1 MELQTGNYPPPK
13 GGSHMKQKIFRSP
26 FAARLLLLTAVL
38 LLSCC
43 VLASCQ
49 VEPAE
54 QTDDPVIENA
64 PSGEGLESNATAPW
78 TGHPFSSEDFFASYV
93 TDFPE
98 YTYTGAHSATV
109 LGRTI
114 ELEDTPENFAEEM
127 VWNNCWLPFVGNFE
141 PYIALMGSNH
151 MRISAENEGE
161 QYAENGGIFSS
172 VTVHNLSVLTQQD
185 YQPGSFYFSE
195 QATAERFMTDVWH
208 EVWTYG
214 LTEYTVAYVDLSWEW
229 TPEQLALGPQ
239 LGNGRY
245 ERLCLLGKTAADPD
259 WKMYNIYWGEYD
271 LDRFPEESDP
281 TSGSLRLPDEHFV
294 LLPIGEPVSVDLNGD
309 GTPETLL
316 VDLIQGGDSP
326 SYALSVNGSDYYTT
340 LTQLGIHVDCPQ
352 EQFAITD
359 LDAGDVCL
367 EIALADEGPSND
379 PHTIFLRWDGTD
391 LISLGEVYGMVSDGD
406 LTFLG
411 DGVVDSYFR
420 LSVLQ
425 TWCAPVLWRF
435 NPTGEFGIVHQDL
448 YYPLPYSETQI
459 ITVQKDLAAYADRN
473 SESERTILPAGTKF
487 TLTATDNARWVQCA
501 DESGKQFWL
510 QLDETSGHKVELS
523 DGSYSWGALDGLN
536 LAD

>member
-1 MELQTGNYPPPK
+1 MTPFFRAAAFLMEKRPSFSSCHFVHDTPPCNFLLQIVTEYHLISVHAIYSIELQTGNYPPPE
-13 GGSHMKQKIFRSP
+13 GGSHMKQKILRSP

-64 PSGEGLESNATAPW
+64 PSGEGLESNATAPQ
-78 TGHPFSSEDFFASYV
+78 TGDPFSSEDSFADYV
-93 TDFPE
+93 TD
-98 YTYTGAHSATV
+98 S
-109 LGRTI
+109 
-114 ELEDTPENFAEEM
+114 
-127 VWNNCWLPFVGNFE
+127 
-141 PYIALMGSNH
+141 
-151 MRISAENEGE
+151 
-161 QYAENGGIFSS
+161 
-172 VTVHNLSVLTQQD
+172 
-185 YQPGSFYFSE
+185 
-195 QATAERFMTDVWH
+195 
-208 EVWTYG
+208 
-214 LTEYTVAYVDLSWEW
+214 
-229 TPEQLALGPQ
+229 
-239 LGNGRY
+239 
-245 ERLCLLGKTAADPD
+245 
-259 WKMYNIYWGEYD
+259 
-271 LDRFPEESDP
+271 PEESDP
-281 TSGSLRLPDEHFV
+281 TSGSLHLPDEHFV
-294 LLPIGEPVSVDLNGD
+294 LLPVGKPVSVDLNGD

-352 EQFAITD
+352 EQFAVTD
-359 LDAGDVCL
+359 LDAGDNHL

-411 DGVVDSYFR
+411 GGVVDSYFR

-448 YYPLPYSETQI
+448 YYPFPYSETQI
-459 ITVQKDLAAYADRN
+459 VTALKDLAAYADRN
-473 SESERTILPAGTKF
+473 TESERTILPAGTKF

-501 DESGKQFWL
+501 DESSKQFWL